1 MPVPSKP
8 LTRLGF
14 LTIGLFDGADPRPGH
29 ESTLE
34 IIQLGERLGFDSA
47 WVRHRHLQYGISS
60 PVAILAA
67 ATQRTSRIELGT
79 AVTPLGW
86 ENPLRLAED
95 FATVDILSGGRL
107 NPGIS
112 VGPPMRWDEVK
123 SALYP
128 DTADIEDFSYERV
141 LRLLRWIRGE
151 PATEFSGVEGIEV
164 FSDRVQPHS
173 PGLAGR
179 LWYGGAS
186 LRSAKWAGENRMNL
200 LASSVVKAEE
210 SERFAEIQLSHIR
223 TFRAH
228 HPDGDRARVSQ
239 GLVVIPTD
247 SASAEQREKYLRYAE
262 SRTPAHRESAR
273 RGAVDVRGRSCRHVR
288 RDRRNA
294 VHARRLPRSRR
305 GRVRAAVQFRARRL
319 RADPHRH
326 RHEARPGTRLAPGR
340 LTAQGWRPCLTAAGR
355 RSIRGAWAQNQLARS
370 HRPWSTLR
378 STPASD
384 GGAGGTPR
392 SRLVLPR
399 VPADNGRTSHRPKGS
414 TFMPTLLN
422 PYLGFRDSA
431 KEAMEF
437 YQSVFGGELTLSTF
451 GEFHASEDP
460 AEQDKI
466 MHGMLTSP
474 SGLVLMGADT
484 PNSMEYTPGDVFSV
498 SLSGDDEAELTGYWN
513 QLSEG
518 ATITAPLNKAPWG
531 DTFGMCK
538 DKFGINWLVNISGAP
553 A

>member
-34 IIQLGERLGFDSA
+34 IIQLGEQLGFDSA

-128 DTADIEDFSYERV
+128 DTADIEDFSYGRV

-247 SASAEQREKYLRYAE
+247 SASAEQRQKYLRYAE
-262 SRTPAHRESAR
+262 SRTPRTASPQGPARLMFEVDLVGTSDEIAEMLYTHAAFRE
-273 RGAVDVRGRSCRHVR
+273 VDEV
-288 RDRRNA
+288 A
-294 VHARRLPRSRR
+294 FALPFSFEHDDY
-305 GRVRAAVQFRARRL
+305 VQI
-319 RADPHRH
+319 
-326 RHEARPGTRLAPGR
+326 
-340 LTAQGWRPCLTAAGR
+340 LTDIATKLGPALGW
-355 RSIRGAWAQNQLARS
+355 
-370 HRPWSTLR
+370 H
-378 STPASD
+378 
-384 GGAGGTPR
+384 
-392 SRLVLPR
+392 
-399 VPADNGRTSHRPKGS
+399 PAD
-414 TFMPTLLN
+414 
-422 PYLGFRDSA
+422 
-431 KEAMEF
+431 
-437 YQSVFGGELTLSTF
+437 
-451 GEFHASEDP
+451 
-460 AEQDKI
+460 
-466 MHGMLTSP
+466 
-474 SGLVLMGADT
+474 
-484 PNSMEYTPGDVFSV
+484 
-498 SLSGDDEAELTGYWN
+498 
-513 QLSEG
+513 
-518 ATITAPLNKAPWG
+518 
-531 DTFGMCK
+531 
-538 DKFGINWLVNISGAP
+538 
-553 A
+553 